1 MSEEKGFSVDMEL
14 LEGFKFSLDFHL
26 EGVDRLIMD
35 EPPPLGKGG
44 GPNASLM
51 LASAIG
57 NCLSASLLFCLQRS
71 RVQVFGLKTS
81 VTGLMARNPKGR
93 WRIKEITVDI
103 EPKIPVEDSK
113 QLERCTQIFEDFC
126 IVTESVRQG
135 IPVKVNVKK

>member
-1 MSEEKGFSVDMEL
+1 MEL

-26 EGVDRLIMD
+26 EGVDHLIMD
-35 EPPPLGKGG
+35 EPPPLGKGD

-93 WRIKEITVDI
+93 WRIKEITVNI
-103 EPKIPVEDSK
+103 EPKIPAEDSK

>member
-1 MSEEKGFSVDMEL
+1 MGL

-35 EPPPLGKGG
+35 EPPPLGKGS